1 MSGRSPK
8 GIRIDDHRDEVL
20 AGLAAGES
28 AASIARRMKV
38 HPSTISYALR
48 RWETDAEEIR
58 RESLAEEDI
67 DLDRLAA
74 VISRSKETT
83 VEELADA
90 LDVPPKKIRPA
101 LDALRADGYRI
112 SEPDEPTIA
121 LQKIAPTTEDRITR
135 SLLEGEEV
143 TVAIVSDTHLGSR
156 EQALEALDVF
166 YDEVEARE
174 ISEVWHAGDLVA
186 GVDIYRGQTATGILP
201 GLHTYREQVEYAVEN
216 YPKRDG
222 IRTLIIAGNHDVE
235 GAAGRIGAD
244 PVAAVCHRRPDM
256 TYLGTYTGTIELP
269 NGAYAQLVHGRGGG
283 SYAVSYKPQK
293 YVESLAPGRKPSL
306 LIFGHWHVS
315 GWFRH
320 RYVNCLL
327 AGCFE
332 WQTDLLVRLGLQP
345 DVGGWIVKMRL
356 ADDGSIVGIRP
367 EWLSFY
373 PGRVEV
379 AA

>member
-1 MSGRSPK
+1 MSRKRS
-8 GIRIDDHRDEVL
+8 GRIDDHKDVVL
-20 AGLAAGES
+20 AALETGES
-28 AASIARRMKV
+28 AASVARRLGF
-38 HPSTISYALR
+38 HPTTIHYALR
-48 RWETDAEEIR
+48 RWEVEAEDLR
-58 RESLAEEDI
+58 RSSGEPDEI

-74 VISRSKETT
+74 VISRAKETT

-112 SEPDEPTIA
+112 NDPEEHQIR
-121 LQKIAPTTEDRITR
+121 LEKIAPTTEDRITR

-156 EQALEALDVF
+156 EQALDALEAF

-186 GVDIYRGQTATGILP
+186 GVDIYRGQIQSGIIP

-222 IRTLIIAGNHDVE
+222 VHTMIIAGNHDVE

-244 PVAAVCHRRPDM
+244 PVAAVCHRRSDM

-269 NGAYAQLVHGRGGG
+269 NGAYAQMVHGRGGG

-293 YVESLAPGRKPSL
+293 YVESLAPGRKPAL

-345 DVGGWIVKMRL
+345 DVGGWVVKMRL

>member
-1 MSGRSPK
+1 MSR
-8 GIRIDDHRDEVL
+8 RAVLVLDDHRDEI
-20 AGLAAGES
+20 LAAIESGES
-28 AASIARRMKV
+28 LRSIARRLGTSHGSIQSALARWDRDGV
-38 HPSTISYALR
+38 ADPVPSAPV
-48 RWETDAEEIR
+48 
-58 RESLAEEDI
+58 EDV

-74 VISRSKETT
+74 VISRSKETS

-112 SEPDEPTIA
+112 SDPEEPTIS
-121 LQKIAPTTEDRITR
+121 LSKIPPVTEDRITR

-156 EQALEALDVF
+156 EEALEALEVF
-166 YDEVEARE
+166 YDEIEARG
-174 ISEVWHAGDLVA
+174 ITEVWHAGDLVA
-186 GVDIYRGQTATGILP
+186 GVDIYRGQTTSGILP

-222 IRTLIIAGNHDVE
+222 IRTMIIAGNHDVE

-244 PVAAVCHRRPDM
+244 PVSAVCHRRPDM
-256 TYLGTYTGTIELP
+256 TYLGTYTGTVELP

-283 SYAVSYKPQK
+283 GYAVSYKPQK
-293 YVESLAPGRKPSL
+293 YVESLTPGRKPSL
-306 LIFGHWHVS
+306 IIFGHWHVS
-315 GWFRH
+315 GFFRH
-320 RYVNCLL
+320 RYVPLLL

-345 DVGGWIVKMRL
+345 DVGGWVVTMRL

-367 EWLSFY
+367 EWLAFY
-373 PGRVEV
+373 PGRVEI
-379 AA
+379 AN